1 MKTNMTSNFRSSKIA
16 TLLAGFLVFAIA
28 ATVGCAVLI
37 AREQSTR
44 EWSVQLD
51 NLSLLLTEQ
60 TAQEVRSAILVLN
73 SIAEGVTASGAT
85 TVDQLRFK
93 MGTAAQFSSMR
104 DKTQGLPQVD
114 VATIVAANGDVI
126 NFTRSHPAPS
136 INLADRDYFQA
147 HLKQPNLGIH
157 VSRPVRN
164 KGNGEWT
171 FYLSRRLN
179 GSKGE
184 FLGLALVGFS
194 STFLSDFYKKINL
207 GADATVTLY
216 RRDYMVLARWPHD
229 DKLMAKLN
237 PTGSSFKVIDGLNK
251 SHGVLQ
257 IEGPR
262 FSQGGEHVS
271 RLGAVRLIDNF
282 PLIINVTVTDQ
293 LYLAQWRRFS
303 AALSL
308 VGGISACAMLAAFMV
323 LIRSLKRRELDLDR
337 TRALQAEAEAA
348 STAKSEFLAMMSH
361 EIRTPL
367 TAIIGFAEIIKRTV
381 VSGPA
386 SDAGSI
392 ILRNGHHL
400 LEIINGILDISKIE
414 AGRMHLELL
423 PFSPFDVASG
433 VETMMAAQAASK
445 GICFSLHVDYPF
457 PAQVMGDPTRWKQI
471 LFNLSSNAVK
481 FTELG
486 AVALELEYNSEQ
498 MRLKL
503 RVRDSG
509 IGMSD
514 DQLKML
520 FKPFTQADSS
530 IARKY
535 GGTGLGLHLVRQL
548 VTKMDGEVQVRS
560 KLHEGAV
567 FEVEI
572 KAPMVEQAGW
582 VHSGPVTLNVAR
594 EKEVDILLSGH
605 ILLAEDGPDNRL
617 LIVSLLHRLGL
628 TVEVVEDGA
637 QAVQAALT
645 GDFDLVLMDI
655 QMPVMD
661 GVQAAKVLQGAGY
674 GRPLVA
680 LTANVMQED
689 MEAYREVGFACS
701 ISKPIDVE
709 VLARRLSEFLAQDIN
724 TTALGGLE
732 DLPGYA
738 DIRHAFI
745 DSLPARLQQLDDQLR
760 QNSLDAAAELSHALR
775 GTGASFGYPGLSQL
789 AAAIEHAARA
799 GNTNA
804 ARSAFAQLSVLEEL
818 VNCKDR

>member
-1 MKTNMTSNFRSSKIA
+1 MTSNFRSSKIA
-16 TLLAGFLVFAIA
+16 SLLAGFLVFAIA
-28 ATVGCAVLI
+28 ATVGSAVLI
-37 AREQSTR
+37 AREQSAK
-44 EWSVQLD
+44 EWSTQLD
-51 NLSLLLTEQ
+51 NLSLLLAEQ

-73 SIAEGVTASGAT
+73 SIAEGVTVSGAT
-85 TVDQLRFK
+85 TDDQLRLK
-93 MGTAAQFSSMR
+93 MGTAAQFASMR

-147 HLKQPNLGIH
+147 HLQQPNLGIH

-164 KGNGEWT
+164 KGNGQWT
-171 FYLSRRLN
+171 FYLSRRLT
-179 GSKGE
+179 GPKGE

-194 STFLSDFYKKINL
+194 STFLSDFYNKINL

-229 DKLMAKLN
+229 DKLMAELN
-237 PTGSSFKVIDGLNK
+237 PSGSSFKVIDGLK
-251 SHGVLQ
+251 KLHGVVQ

-262 FSQGGEHVS
+262 FSQGGERVS
-271 RLGAVRLIDNF
+271 RLGAARLIDNF

-303 AALSL
+303 LALSL

-323 LIRSLKRRELDLDR
+323 LIRSLKCRERDLDR

-367 TAIIGFAEIIKRTV
+367 TAIIGFAEIIQRTV
-381 VSGPA
+381 ISGPA

-392 ILRNGHHL
+392 IVRNGRHL
-400 LEIINGILDISKIE
+400 LDIINGILDISKIE
-414 AGRMHLELL
+414 AGRMHLEYL
-423 PFSPFDVASG
+423 PFSPVDVASG

-445 GICFSLHVDYPF
+445 GIGFSLHVAYPF

-471 LFNLSSNAVK
+471 LFNLTSNAVK

-498 MRLKL
+498 QRLKL

-514 DQLKML
+514 DQLTML
-520 FKPFTQADSS
+520 FKPFSQADSS
-530 IARKY
+530 TARKY
-535 GGTGLGLHLVRQL
+535 GGTGLGLHLVHQL
-548 VTKMDGEVQVRS
+548 ATKMKGAVQVRS
-560 KLHEGAV
+560 KLQQGAV
-567 FEVEI
+567 FELEI
-572 KAPMVEQAGW
+572 HAPMVEQAGW
-582 VHSGPVTLNVAR
+582 VDSAPATLNAAR
-594 EKEVDILLSGH
+594 EMAHDMLLSGH
-605 ILLAEDGPDNRL
+605 VLLAEDGPDNRL

-645 GDFDLVLMDI
+645 GEFDLVLMDI

-661 GVQAAKVLQGAGY
+661 GVQAATVLQGAGY

-689 MEAYREVGFACS
+689 IEAYREAGFACS

-709 VLARRLSEFLAQDIN
+709 VLARRLSQLLVQDIS
-724 TTALGGLE
+724 TAALGGLE

-738 DIRHAFI
+738 DIRRAFI
-745 DSLPARLQQLDDQLR
+745 DSLPASLQQLDAHLR
-760 QNSLDAAAELSHALR
+760 QNSLHAAAELCHTLR

-789 AAAIEHAARA
+789 TAAIERAARA
-799 GNTNA
+799 GNTDA
-804 ARSAFAQLSVLEEL
+804 ARDAYAQLRALEEL
-818 VNCKDR
+818 IDCKDC